1 MDIKEKF
8 EEFIAQYPIFE
19 YRLLNAA
26 DVSVH
31 ERVRTICRE
40 ECERYGSTWACPP
53 AVGELPECE
62 KKIHSYSKAIFFSSV
77 AEVSDIMNME
87 EMLLLDKRTKNL
99 IEDYVPKG
107 DVLEGIVCFF
117 SVFSDYTR
125 VKILSALAI
134 SELCVT
140 DMSRLLEI
148 NQTTVSHQL
157 RFLKSAGIVKSRRL
171 GKIVF
176 YSLCDDSIND
186 VLLKSVE
193 FLGC

>member
-1 MDIKEKF
+1 MRRF
-8 EEFIAQYPIFE
+8 
-19 YRLLNAA
+19 AA
-26 DVSVH
+26 D
-31 ERVRTICRE
+31 
-40 ECERYGSTWACPP
+40 G
-53 AVGELPECE
+53 G
-62 KKIHSYSKAIFFSSV
+62 
-77 AEVSDIMNME
+77 AEIMT
-87 EMLLLDKRTKNL
+87 EMLLLDKRTQNL

-107 DVLEGIVCFF
+107 EVLEGVVCFF
-117 SVFSDYTR
+117 SVFADYTR

-140 DMSRLLEI
+140 DLSRLLEI

-157 RFLKSAGIVKSRRL
+157 RFLKSAGMVKSRRL

-186 VLLKSVE
+186 VILKGVE